1 MCTACISLFNYSS
14 ETGDLMDRFSYFSD
28 PNLTSGTFPHVHF
41 PLSVEKHPKA
51 VVSHKLQPDE
61 VQASLFCDRLQY
73 LRRPMP
79 QPYQRDGL
87 KVKTNRQIV

>member
-1 MCTACISLFNYSS
+1 MCAACILFFNYSS

-28 PNLTSGTFPHVHF
+28 PSFTSGTFPHDHF

-51 VVSHKLQPDE
+51 VVSHKLQRGE
-61 VQASLFCDRLQY
+61 VQASLFDDRLQY

-79 QPYQRDGL
+79 RPHQS
-87 KVKTNRQIV
+87 